1 MILLKLISWPY
12 VRQHL
17 PRWLLTIAGI
27 VLGVAVFV
35 GIHTANQSVVYA
47 FHQTVDRIAGST
59 QLQISAGETG
69 FDENVLDRVQAVPE
83 VRVAVPVIEAVV
95 NTGVQ
100 GQGNLL
106 ILGVDMLGDRSLR
119 DYDLKSNDQGTDD
132 AIDDPLVFLAQPDSL
147 MITDTYAR
155 ENRLGVGAKVPMST
169 MDGQKLFTV
178 RGIMKAG
185 GLTSAF
191 GGNLAVMDV
200 YAAQKV
206 FGRGR
211 RFDRIDLALKDGAN
225 LHDVQAKL
233 EALLGSGFQVQEPS
247 ARAQQF
253 DSISRVYT
261 MTANITSV
269 FALFIGMF
277 IIYNT
282 FQIAVTQRRSEIG
295 ILRALG
301 ATRRQIRTLFL
312 GESVVAGLFGS
323 VLGLLVGIAIARG
336 MTGYIGSLLGEI
348 YGIAQKAD
356 EISTNPIL
364 MTFAVVLGV
373 ITSVVAAIIP
383 ARSAARVDPVQAL
396 QKGKYQQLSA
406 GENRVRRIAAL
417 VVAIAAAGCLLF
429 ERYRIFF
436 YVGDALAIL
445 SALLLTPTLALLL
458 ARALRP
464 LLRWL
469 RPVEGT
475 LAADSLL
482 QAPRRTSGAVAALM
496 LSLALVVA
504 LGGLTRASYD
514 SIFGW
519 LTVALNPDLFVSPS
533 QSLTQRDFRFPES
546 MGAQLQAIP
555 GVGEVQLVRDA
566 RIEIQ
571 GKPTM
576 FVAADIRD
584 LRKHATLPPV
594 AGNTQDMFRRAEQ
607 GKAVLASENFAMLRG
622 FKLGDVVDI
631 PSPSGVLHLP
641 IAGIVTDY
649 SDEQGSLLVD
659 RALYKRYWN
668 DSAVNVFRIYL
679 APGAAEADVKR
690 RILEKFGTQRR
701 LFVLTNRDVRRY
713 ILRLTDQWFGIT
725 YVQIAVAVL
734 VAILG
739 IINTLTVSIT
749 DRRRELGVLQAVGGL
764 RNQIRGTIWLEAL
777 AVGTVGLILGL
788 ALGALQLYYSLHIS
802 GEDMAGLRLNYE
814 YPYSIALLLL
824 PGILLVAFLSAIAP
838 AETAVRGSLV
848 EALEYE

>member
-47 FHQTVDRIAGST
+47 FRQTVDRIAGST
-59 QLQISAGETG
+59 QLQISAGDTG

-95 NTGVQ
+95 STGVE

-106 ILGVDMLGDRSLR
+106 ILGVDMTGDRSLR
-119 DYDLKSNDQGTDD
+119 DYDLESSGPGDD
-132 AIDDPLVFLAQPDSL
+132 DIDDPLVFLAQPDSL
-147 MITDTYAR
+147 MVTDTYAR
-155 ENRLGVGAKVPMST
+155 ENHLGIGAKVPMST
-169 MDGQKLFTV
+169 MDGRKLFTI
-178 RGIMKAG
+178 RGVMKSG

-211 RFDRIDLALKDGAN
+211 KFDRIDLALKDGTKLGN
-225 LHDVQAKL
+225 VQAKL
-233 EALLGSGFQVQEPS
+233 KALLGSGFQVQVPS

-261 MTANITSV
+261 LTANVTSV

-323 VLGLLVGIAIARG
+323 ILGLLAGIAIARG

-356 EISTNPIL
+356 EISTNPLL
-364 MTFAVVLGV
+364 MTSAVALGV
-373 ITSVVAAIIP
+373 ITSVVAAVLP

-406 GENRVRRIAAL
+406 GENRARRIAAL
-417 VVAIAAAGCLLF
+417 VVAILAAACLLL
-429 ERYRIFF
+429 ERYRMFF
-436 YVGDALAIL
+436 YVGDALALL

-464 LLRWL
+464 LLRWM

-482 QAPRRTSGAVAALM
+482 QSPRRTSGAVAALM

-519 LTVALNPDLFVSPS
+519 LTVALSPDLFVSPS

-546 MGAQLQAIP
+546 MGAQLRAIP
-555 GVGEVQLVRDA
+555 GIGEVQLVRDA
-566 RIEIQ
+566 RIQIN
-571 GKPTM
+571 GAPVI
-576 FVAADIRD
+576 FIAADIRA
-584 LRKHATLPPV
+584 LVNRATLPPT
-594 AGNTQDMFRRAEQ
+594 AGDPKTMYQLTGE
-607 GKAVLASENFAMLRG
+607 GKGVLASDNFALLRG
-622 FKLGDVVDI
+622 YKVGDVLDI
-631 PSPSGVLHLP
+631 SSPRGV
-641 IAGIVTDY
+641 
-649 SDEQGSLLVD
+649 
-659 RALYKRYWN
+659 
-668 DSAVNVFRIYL
+668 
-679 APGAAEADVKR
+679 
-690 RILEKFGTQRR
+690 
-701 LFVLTNRDVRRY
+701 
-713 ILRLTDQWFGIT
+713 
-725 YVQIAVAVL
+725 
-734 VAILG
+734 
-739 IINTLTVSIT
+739 
-749 DRRRELGVLQAVGGL
+749 
-764 RNQIRGTIWLEAL
+764 
-777 AVGTVGLILGL
+777 
-788 ALGALQLYYSLHIS
+788 
-802 GEDMAGLRLNYE
+802 
-814 YPYSIALLLL
+814 
-824 PGILLVAFLSAIAP
+824 
-838 AETAVRGSLV
+838 
-848 EALEYE
+848 

>member
-69 FDENVLDRVQAVPE
+69 FDENVLERVQVLPE

-95 NTGVQ
+95 STGVQ

-106 ILGVDMLGDRSLR
+106 ILGVDMTGDRSLR
-119 DYDLKSNDQGTDD
+119 DYDLESGSDD
-132 AIDDPLVFLAQPDSL
+132 DIDDPLVFLAQPDSL
-147 MITDTYAR
+147 MVTETYAR
-155 ENRLGVGAKVPMST
+155 ENHLGPGAKVPMST
-169 MDGQKLFTV
+169 MDGRKLFTI
-178 RGIMKAG
+178 RGIMKSG

-211 RFDRIDLALKDGAN
+211 KFDRIDLAVKDGAN
-225 LHDVQAKL
+225 VADVKAKI
-233 EALLGSGFQVQEPS
+233 EGLLGTGFQVQVPS

-261 MTANITSV
+261 LTANVTSV

-323 VLGLLVGIAIARG
+323 ILGLLAGIAIARG

-356 EISTNPIL
+356 EISTNPWL
-364 MTFAVVLGV
+364 MTFAVGLGV
-373 ITSVVAAIIP
+373 ITSVIAAIIP

-396 QKGKYQQLSA
+396 QKGKYQQLSV
-406 GENRVRRIAAL
+406 GENRARRIAAL
-417 VVAIAAAGCLLF
+417 IVAILAAACLLF
-429 ERYRIFF
+429 ERYRVFF
-436 YVGDALAIL
+436 YFGDALAVL
-445 SALLLTPTLALLL
+445 AALLLTPTFALLL

-464 LLRWL
+464 LLRWI

-546 MGAQLQAIP
+546 MGAQLSAIP

-576 FVAADIRD
+576 FVAADVAT
-584 LRKHATLPPV
+584 LRRHATLPPV
-594 AGNTQDMFRRAEQ
+594 AGNTEEMFRLAEQ

-631 PSPSGVLHLP
+631 PSPSGMLHLP

-659 RALYKRYWN
+659 RALYKRCWN
-668 DSAVNVFRIYL
+668 DSTVNIFRIYL

-690 RILEKFGTQRR
+690 RILDTFGNQRR
-701 LFVLTNRDVRRY
+701 LFVLTNREVRRY

-734 VAILG
+734 VAVLG
-739 IINTLTVSIT
+739 IVNTLTVSIT

-764 RNQIRGTIWLEAL
+764 RNQVRGTIWLEAL

-802 GEDMAGLRLNYE
+802 AEDMAGLRLSYE
-814 YPYSIALLLL
+814 YPYPIALWLL

>member
-69 FDENVLDRVQAVPE
+69 FDESVLERVQAVPG

-106 ILGVDMLGDRSLR
+106 ILGVDMTGDRSLR
-119 DYDLKSNDQGTDD
+119 DYDLESSGSDD
-132 AIDDPLVFLAQPDSL
+132 DIDDPLVFLAQPDSL
-147 MITDTYAR
+147 MVTDTYAR
-155 ENRLGVGAKVPMST
+155 ENRLGLGAKVPMST
-169 MDGQKLFTV
+169 MDGRKLFTI
-178 RGIMKAG
+178 RGVMKSG

-200 YAAQKV
+200 YAAQKI

-211 RFDRIDLALKDGAN
+211 KFDRIDLAVKDGEN
-225 LHDVQAKL
+225 IEDVRTKL
-233 EALLGSGFQVQEPS
+233 KALLGAGFQVQEPS

-253 DSISRVYT
+253 DSITRVYT
-261 MTANITSV
+261 LTANVTSV

-282 FQIAVTQRRSEIG
+282 FQIAVTQRRVEIG

-336 MTGYIGSLLGEI
+336 MTSYIGSLLGEI
-348 YGIAQKAD
+348 YGMSQKAD
-356 EISTNPIL
+356 EISTNPAL

-373 ITSVVAAIIP
+373 ITSVVAAVIP

-396 QKGKYQQLSA
+396 QKGKYQQLST

-417 VVAIAAAGCLLF
+417 VVAIAAAACLLL

-436 YVGDALAIL
+436 YIGDALAVL
-445 SALLLTPTLALLL
+445 AALLLTPTFALWL

-519 LTVALNPDLFVSPS
+519 LTVALSPDLFVSPS
-533 QSLTQRDFRFPES
+533 QSLTQRDFRFPEI
-546 MGAQLQAIP
+546 MGAQLEAIP

-566 RIEIQ
+566 RIEIK
-571 GKPTM
+571 GEPTM
-576 FVAADIRD
+576 FVAADISQ

-594 AGNTQDMFRRAEQ
+594 AGNTEEMFRLAAQ

-631 PSPSGVLHLP
+631 PSPSGALHLP

-659 RALYKRYWN
+659 RSLYKRYWN
-668 DSAVNVFRIYL
+668 DNTVNVFRIYL
-679 APGAAEADVKR
+679 ARGAVEADVKR
-690 RILEKFGTQRR
+690 RILERFGSERR
-701 LFVLTNRDVRRY
+701 LFVLTNREVRRY

-739 IINTLTVSIT
+739 IVNTLTVSIT

-802 GEDMAGLRLNYE
+802 AEDMAGLRLNYE
-814 YPYSIALLLL
+814 YPYPIALLLL

>member
-69 FDENVLDRVQAVPE
+69 FDENVLERVQDVPE

-95 NTGVQ
+95 STGVQ

-106 ILGVDMLGDRSLR
+106 ILGVDMTGDRSLR
-119 DYDLKSNDQGTDD
+119 DYDLKSSDQDTDD
-132 AIDDPLVFLAQPDSL
+132 DIDDPLVFLAQPDSL
-147 MITDTYAR
+147 MVTDTYAR
-155 ENRLGVGAKVPMST
+155 ENRLGIGAKVPMST
-169 MDGQKLFTV
+169 MDGQKLFTI
-178 RGIMKAG
+178 RGVMKSG

-211 RFDRIDLALKDGAN
+211 KFDRIDLAVKDGAN
-225 LHDVQAKL
+225 VEEVQAKL
-233 EALLGSGFQVQEPS
+233 QALLGAGFQVQVPS

-261 MTANITSV
+261 LTANVTSV

-323 VLGLLVGIAIARG
+323 VLGLLAGIAIARG

-356 EISTNPIL
+356 EISTNPAL
-364 MTFAVVLGV
+364 MMFAVVLGV
-373 ITSVVAAIIP
+373 ITSVVAAVIP

-396 QKGKYQQLSA
+396 QKGKYQQLST

-417 VVAIAAAGCLLF
+417 IVAMLAAACLLF

-436 YVGDALAIL
+436 YAGDALTVLA
-445 SALLLTPTLALLL
+445 ALLLTPTFALLL

-546 MGAQLQAIP
+546 MGAQLRAIP
-555 GVGEVQLVRDA
+555 GVGEVQPVRDA
-566 RIEIQ
+566 RIDIQ

-576 FVAADIRD
+576 FVAADVAN
-584 LRKHATLPPV
+584 LRRHATLPPV
-594 AGNTQDMFRRAEQ
+594 AGNTEEMFRLAAQ

-631 PSPSGVLHLP
+631 PSPSGMLHLP

-659 RALYKRYWN
+659 RALYKRFWN
-668 DSAVNVFRIYL
+668 DSTVNVFRIYL
-679 APGAAEADVKR
+679 ARGAAEADVKR
-690 RILEKFGTQRR
+690 RILETFGDRRR
-701 LFVLTNRDVRRY
+701 LFVLTNREVRRY

-734 VAILG
+734 VAVLG
-739 IINTLTVSIT
+739 IVNTLTVSIT

-764 RNQIRGTIWLEAL
+764 RNQVRGTIWLEAL
-777 AVGTVGLILGL
+777 AVGIVGLILGL

-802 GEDMAGLRLNYE
+802 AEDMAGLRLKYE
-814 YPYSIALLLL
+814 YPYSIALWLL

>member
-1 MILLKLISWPY
+1 M
-12 VRQHL
+12 
-17 PRWLLTIAGI
+17 
-27 VLGVAVFV
+27 
-35 GIHTANQSVVYA
+35 
-47 FHQTVDRIAGST
+47 
-59 QLQISAGETG
+59 
-69 FDENVLDRVQAVPE
+69 
-83 VRVAVPVIEAVV
+83 
-95 NTGVQ
+95 
-100 GQGNLL
+100 
-106 ILGVDMLGDRSLR
+106 
-119 DYDLKSNDQGTDD
+119 KS
-132 AIDDPLVFLAQPDSL
+132 
-147 MITDTYAR
+147 
-155 ENRLGVGAKVPMST
+155 
-169 MDGQKLFTV
+169 
-178 RGIMKAG
+178 G

-211 RFDRIDLALKDGAN
+211 KFDRIDVAVKDGARIAGVR
-225 LHDVQAKL
+225 DKIAT
-233 EALLGSGFQVQEPS
+233 LLGAGFQVQEPS

-261 MTANITSV
+261 LTANITSV

-282 FQIAVTQRRSEIG
+282 FQIAVTQRRAEIG

-301 ATRRQIRTLFL
+301 ATRGQIRTLFL
-312 GESVVAGLFGS
+312 GESVLAGLFGS
-323 VLGLLVGIAIARG
+323 VLGLLAGIAIARG

-348 YGIAQKAD
+348 YGIAQKAG
-356 EISTNPIL
+356 EVSTNPIL
-364 MTFAVVLGV
+364 MTFSVALGV
-373 ITSVVAAIIP
+373 ITSVVAAVIP

-417 VVAIAAAGCLLF
+417 LVAFAAVACLFL
-429 ERYRIFF
+429 ERYRVFF
-436 YVGDALAIL
+436 YVGDALAVL
-445 SALLLTPTLALLL
+445 AALLLTPALALWI

-546 MGAQLQAIP
+546 MGEQLRGIEGIGDMQM
-555 GVGEVQLVRDA
+555 VRDA

-576 FVAADIRD
+576 FVAADVSD
-584 LRKHATLPPV
+584 LRRHATLPPV
-594 AGNTQDMFRRAEQ
+594 AGNKDEMFRLAAQ
-607 GKAVLASENFAMLRG
+607 GKAVLASENFATLRG

-631 PSPSGVLHLP
+631 PSPGGLLHLP

-668 DSAVNVFRIYL
+668 DSTVNIFRIYL
-679 APGAAEADVKR
+679 APGAAESDVKR
-690 RILEKFGTQRR
+690 RILQQFGNQRR
-701 LFVLTNRDVRRY
+701 LFVLTNHDVRRY

-725 YVQIAVAVL
+725 YVQIAVAVF

-739 IINTLTVSIT
+739 IVNTLTVSIT

-764 RNQIRGTIWLEAL
+764 RGQIRGTIWLEAL

-802 GEDMAGLRLNYE
+802 AEDMAGLRLSYE
-814 YPYSIALLLL
+814 YPYSIALMLL

>member
-1 MILLKLISWPY
+1 MILLKLISLPY

-69 FDENVLDRVQAVPE
+69 FDENVLERVQALPQ

-95 NTGVQ
+95 STGVE
-100 GQGNLL
+100 GQGNLM
-106 ILGVDMLGDRSLR
+106 ILGVDMTGDRSLR
-119 DYDLKSNDQGTDD
+119 DYDLKSGAQDGDD
-132 AIDDPLVFLAQPDSL
+132 IDDPLVFLAQPDSL
-147 MITDTYAR
+147 MVTDTYAR
-155 ENRLGVGAKVPMST
+155 ENHLTVGAKVPMST
-169 MDGQKLFTV
+169 MDGQKLFTI
-178 RGIMKAG
+178 RGVMKSG
-185 GLTSAF
+185 GLTNAF

-211 RFDRIDLALKDGAN
+211 KFDRIDLAVKDGAN
-225 LHDVQAKL
+225 LADVRATL
-233 EALLGSGFQVQEPS
+233 ERLLGPGFQVQEPS

-261 MTANITSV
+261 LTANVTSV

-301 ATRRQIRTLFL
+301 ATRRQIRVLFL

-323 VLGLLVGIAIARG
+323 VLGLIAGIAIARG
-336 MTGYIGSLLGEI
+336 MTSYIGSLLGEI

-356 EISTNPIL
+356 EISTNPTL
-364 MTFAVVLGV
+364 MMFAVVLGV
-373 ITSVVAAIIP
+373 ITSVVAAVIP

-396 QKGKYQQLSA
+396 QKGRYQQLSP
-406 GENRVRRIAAL
+406 GENRIRRIAAL
-417 VVAIAAAGCLLF
+417 VVAIAAGACLLLD
-429 ERYRIFF
+429 RYRIFF
-436 YVGDALAIL
+436 YVGDALTVLA
-445 SALLLTPTLALLL
+445 ALLLTPTLALWL
-458 ARALRP
+458 ARVLRP
-464 LLRWL
+464 LLRWM

-475 LAADSLL
+475 LATDSLL

-533 QSLTQRDFRFPES
+533 QSLTQRDFRFPEM

-566 RIEIQ
+566 RIDIQ

-576 FVAADIRD
+576 FVAADVAE
-584 LRKHATLPPV
+584 LRRHATLPPV
-594 AGNTQDMFRRAEQ
+594 AGNNEAMFRLAAQ
-607 GKAVLASENFAMLRG
+607 GKAVLASENFARLRG

-631 PSPSGVLHLP
+631 PSPSGTLHLP

-659 RALYKRYWN
+659 RSLYKRYWN
-668 DSAVNVFRIYL
+668 DSTVNVFRIYL
-679 APGAAEADVKR
+679 ARGASEADVKR
-690 RILEKFGTQRR
+690 RILETFGNQRR
-701 LFVLTNRDVRRY
+701 LFVLTNCEVRRY

-734 VAILG
+734 VAVLG
-739 IINTLTVSIT
+739 IVNTLTVSIT

-764 RNQIRGTIWLEAL
+764 RNQIRGTVWLEAL

-802 GEDMAGLRLNYE
+802 AEDMAGLRLNYE
-814 YPYSIALLLL
+814 YPYPIALLLL

>member
-1 MILLKLISWPY
+1 MILFKLISWPY
-12 VRQHL
+12 VRRHL

-27 VLGVAVFV
+27 VLGVAVFT

-47 FHQTVDRIAGST
+47 FRQTVDRIAGST

-69 FDENVLDRVQAVPE
+69 FDENVLDRVQAVPQ

-95 NTGVQ
+95 NSDVQ
-100 GQGNLL
+100 GQGSLL
-106 ILGVDMLGDRSLR
+106 ILGVDMTGDRSLR
-119 DYDLKSNDQGTDD
+119 DYDLDSGAQNSDPD
-132 AIDDPLVFLAQPDSL
+132 IDDPLVFLAQPDSL
-147 MITDTYAR
+147 MITDAYAR
-155 ENRLGVGAKVPMST
+155 ENRLNVGARVPMST
-169 MDGQKLFTV
+169 MDGRKLFTI
-178 RGIMKAG
+178 RGIMKSG

-211 RFDRIDLALKDGAN
+211 KFDRIDLAVKDGVSVD
-225 LHDVQAKL
+225 DVKAKL
-233 EALLGSGFQVQEPS
+233 EKLLGPGFQVEEPA

-261 MTANITSV
+261 LSANVTSV

-282 FQIAVTQRRSEIG
+282 FQIAVTQRRTEIG

-323 VLGLLVGIAIARG
+323 VVGLLAGIAIARG
-336 MTGYIGSLLGEI
+336 MTGYVGSLLGEI

-356 EISTNPIL
+356 EISTNPGL
-364 MTFAVVLGV
+364 MTVAVLLGV
-373 ITSVVAAIIP
+373 ITSVMAAVIP

-406 GENRVRRIAAL
+406 GESRARRIAAL
-417 VVAIAAAGCLLF
+417 VVALAAAACLLF
-429 ERYRIFF
+429 RRHPVFF
-436 YVGDALAIL
+436 YAGDALAVL
-445 SALLLTPTLALLL
+445 AALLLTPALALWL

-504 LGGLTRASYD
+504 LGGLARASYD

-533 QSLTQRDFRFPES
+533 QSLTQRDFRFPEA
-546 MGAQLQAIP
+546 MGAQLRSIP
-555 GVGEVQLVRDA
+555 GVGEVQPVRDA
-566 RIEIQ
+566 RIQIQ
-571 GKPTM
+571 GQPTM
-576 FVAADIRD
+576 FVAADVAN

-594 AGNTQDMFRRAEQ
+594 AGNTHDMFQRAEQ
-607 GKAVLASENFAMLRG
+607 GKAVLASENFALLRG
-622 FKLGDVVDI
+622 FKLGDEVDI

-659 RALYKRYWN
+659 RSLYQRYWN
-668 DSAVNVFRIYL
+668 DSTVNVFRIYL

-690 RILEKFGTQRR
+690 RILEEFGSQRR
-701 LFVLTNRDVRRY
+701 LFVLTNREVRRY
-713 ILRLTDQWFGIT
+713 ILRLTDEWFGIT

-734 VAILG
+734 VAVLG
-739 IINTLTVSIT
+739 IVNTLTVSIT

-764 RNQIRGTIWLEAL
+764 RSQIRGTIWLEAL
-777 AVGTVGLILGL
+777 AVGAVGLILGL

-802 GEDMAGLRLNYE
+802 AEDMAGLRLKYE
-814 YPYSIALLLL
+814 YPYPIALVLV

-838 AETAVRGSLV
+838 GETAVRGSLV

>member
-17 PRWLLTIAGI
+17 PRWMLTIAGI

-95 NTGVQ
+95 NTGVE

-119 DYDLKSNDQGTDD
+119 DYDLKSDDQGADD

-225 LHDVQAKL
+225 LQNVQAKL
-233 EALLGSGFQVQEPS
+233 QALLGSGFQVQVPS
-247 ARAQQF
+247 ERAQQF

-261 MTANITSV
+261 TTANLSSV

-336 MTGYIGSLLGEI
+336 MTAYIGSLLGEI
-348 YGIAQKAD
+348 FGVAQKAD
-356 EISTNPIL
+356 EISTNPVL
-364 MTFAVVLGV
+364 MTGAVVLGV
-373 ITSVVAAIIP
+373 IASVVAAVIP
-383 ARSAARVDPVQAL
+383 ARSAARVNPVQAL
-396 QKGKYQQLSA
+396 QKGKYQQLSE
-406 GENRVRRIAAL
+406 GENRLRRIAAL
-417 VVAIAAAGCLLF
+417 VVAIAAGGCLLAAQD
-429 ERYRIFF
+429 RTLF
-436 YVGDALAIL
+436 YLGDGLAVL
-445 SALLLTPTLALLL
+445 AALLLTPMLTLWL

-464 LLRWL
+464 LLRWV
-469 RPVEGT
+469 RQVEGT

-504 LGGLTRASYD
+504 LGGMARASYQ
-514 SIFGW
+514 SIYAW
-519 LTVALNPDLFVSPS
+519 LTVALSPDLFVSPS

-555 GVGEVQLVRDA
+555 GTGEVQLVRDA

-576 FVAADIRD
+576 LVAADIAQ

-594 AGNTQDMFRRAEQ
+594 AGNTDDMFSRAEQ
-607 GKAVLASENFAMLRG
+607 GAAVLASENFTLLRG
-622 FKLGDVVDI
+622 FKLGDVVDV
-631 PSPSGVLHLP
+631 PTPKGVLHLP

-649 SDEQGSLLVD
+649 SDQQGSLLVD

-668 DSAVNVFRIYL
+668 DSEVNIFRVYL
-679 APGAAEADVKR
+679 APGASEADVKR
-690 RILEKFGTQRR
+690 HILEKFGSQRR
-701 LFVLTNRDVRRY
+701 LFVLTNREVRRY

-739 IINTLTVSIT
+739 IVNTLTVSIT
-749 DRRRELGVLQAVGGL
+749 DRRQELGVLQAVGGL

-777 AVGTVGLILGL
+777 AVGAVGLILGL
-788 ALGALQLYYSLHIS
+788 AFGALQLYYSLHNEAI
-802 GEDMAGLRLNYE
+802 DIAGVRLAYE
-814 YPYSIALLLL
+814 YPYGIALWLV
-824 PGILLVAFLSAIAP
+824 PGILIVAFLSAIAP

>member
-47 FHQTVDRIAGST
+47 FHQTVDRIAGAT

-69 FDENVLDRVQAVPE
+69 FDENVLDRVQAVPQ

-95 NTGVQ
+95 GTGVE

-106 ILGVDMLGDRSLR
+106 ILGVDMTGDRSLR
-119 DYDLKSNDQGTDD
+119 DYSLESGDPASDD
-132 AIDDPLVFLAQPDSL
+132 DVDDPLVFLAQPDSL
-147 MITDTYAR
+147 MVTDTYAR

-169 MDGQKLFTV
+169 MDGRKLFTV
-178 RGIMKAG
+178 RGVMKSG

-211 RFDRIDLALKDGAN
+211 KFDRIDLAVKDGAS
-225 LHDVQAKL
+225 VAEVKATL
-233 EALLGSGFQVQEPS
+233 EKLLGAGFQVQEPS

-253 DSISRVYT
+253 DSISRIYT
-261 MTANITSV
+261 LTANVTSV

-282 FQIAVTQRRSEIG
+282 FQIAVTQRRAEIG

-301 ATRRQIRTLFL
+301 ATRGQIRTLFL
-312 GESVVAGLFGS
+312 GESVVAGLLGS
-323 VLGLLVGIAIARG
+323 VLGLAAGIVIARG

-356 EISTNPIL
+356 EISTNPTL
-364 MTFAVVLGV
+364 MSFAVVLGV
-373 ITSVVAAIIP
+373 ITSVVAAVIP

-406 GENRVRRIAAL
+406 GENRVRTIAAL
-417 VVAIAAAGCLLF
+417 AVAILAAGCLLF

-436 YVGDALAIL
+436 YAGDALAVL
-445 SALLLTPTLALLL
+445 AALLLTPAFAVWL

-464 LLRWL
+464 LLRWM

-504 LGGLTRASYD
+504 LGGLARASYH

-519 LTVALNPDLFVSPS
+519 LTVALSPDLFVSPS

-546 MGAQLQAIP
+546 MGAQLRAIP
-555 GVGEVQLVRDA
+555 GVGQVQLVRDA
-566 RIEIQ
+566 RVEIQ
-571 GKPTM
+571 GSPAM
-576 FVAADIRD
+576 FVAADIAE

-594 AGNTQDMFRRAEQ
+594 AGNTEDMFKRAEQ
-607 GKAVLASENFAMLRG
+607 GTAVLASENFALLRG

-631 PSPSGVLHLP
+631 PSPNGTLHLP

-659 RALYKRYWN
+659 RSLYKRYWN
-668 DSAVNVFRIYL
+668 DSAVNIFRIYL

-690 RILEKFGTQRR
+690 RILEKFGNQRR
-701 LFVLTNRDVRRY
+701 LFVLTNREVRRY

-734 VAILG
+734 VAVLG
-739 IINTLTVSIT
+739 IVNTLTVSIT

-777 AVGTVGLILGL
+777 AVGMVGLILGL
-788 ALGALQLYYSLHIS
+788 GLGALQLYYSLHIS
-802 GEDMAGLRLNYE
+802 AEDMAGLRLSYE
-814 YPYSIALLLL
+814 YPYPIALLLL

>member
-47 FHQTVDRIAGST
+47 FRQTVDRIAGST

-69 FDENVLDRVQAVPE
+69 FDENVLERVQAVPE

-95 NTGVQ
+95 STGVE

-106 ILGVDMLGDRSLR
+106 ILGVDMTGDRSLR
-119 DYDLKSNDQGTDD
+119 DYDLESSGPGDD
-132 AIDDPLVFLAQPDSL
+132 DIDDPLVFLAQPDSL
-147 MITDTYAR
+147 MVTDTYAR
-155 ENRLGVGAKVPMST
+155 ETHLGIGAKVPMST
-169 MDGQKLFTV
+169 MDGRKLFTI
-178 RGIMKAG
+178 RGVMKSG

-211 RFDRIDLALKDGAN
+211 KFDRIDLAVKDGAN
-225 LHDVQAKL
+225 VGNVQGKL
-233 EALLGSGFQVQEPS
+233 QALLGSGFQVQEPS

-261 MTANITSV
+261 LTANVSSV

-282 FQIAVTQRRSEIG
+282 FQIAVTQRRAEIG

-323 VLGLLVGIAIARG
+323 ILGLLAGIAIARA

-348 YGIAQKAD
+348 YGIAQKAG
-356 EISTNPIL
+356 EISANPWL
-364 MTFAVVLGV
+364 MAFAVVLGV
-373 ITSVVAAIIP
+373 ITSVIAAIIP

-417 VVAIAAAGCLLF
+417 VVALAAAACLLL
-429 ERYRIFF
+429 ERYSIFY
-436 YVGDALAIL
+436 YVGDALAVFA
-445 SALLLTPTLALLL
+445 ALLLTPTFALLL

-464 LLRWL
+464 VLRWL

-546 MGAQLQAIP
+546 MGAQLRAIS

-566 RIEIQ
+566 RVEIQ

-576 FVAADIRD
+576 LVAADIGD
-584 LRKHATLPPV
+584 LQKHATLPPV
-594 AGNTQDMFRRAEQ
+594 AGNTNEMFRLAEQ
-607 GKAVLASENFAMLRG
+607 GKAVLASENFALLRG

-631 PSPSGVLHLP
+631 PSPSGMLHLP
-641 IAGIVTDY
+641 LAGIVIDY
-649 SDEQGSLLVD
+649 SDEQGSVLMD
-659 RALYKRYWN
+659 RSLYKRYWN
-668 DSAVNVFRIYL
+668 DSTVNIFRIYL
-679 APGAAEADVKR
+679 ASGAGEADVKR
-690 RILEKFGTQRR
+690 RILEEFGSQRR

-734 VAILG
+734 VAVLG
-739 IINTLTVSIT
+739 IVNTLTVSIT

-802 GEDMAGLRLNYE
+802 AEDMAGLRLNYE

-838 AETAVRGSLV
+838 AETAVRGSPV

>member
-35 GIHTANQSVVYA
+35 GIHTANQSVMYA
-47 FHQTVDRIAGST
+47 FHQTVNRIAGST

-95 NTGVQ
+95 STGVQ

-119 DYDLKSNDQGTDD
+119 DYDLESSNQDTDD

-147 MITDTYAR
+147 MVTDTYAR
-155 ENRLGVGAKVPMST
+155 ENHLGVGAKIPMST
-169 MDGQKLFTV
+169 MDGQKLFTI
-178 RGIMKAG
+178 RGVMKSG

-211 RFDRIDLALKDGAN
+211 KFDRIDLAVKDGSN
-225 LHDVQAKL
+225 LRDVTAKL
-233 EALLGSGFQVQEPS
+233 EALLGSGFQVQEPA

-253 DSISRVYT
+253 DSVSRVYT
-261 MTANITSV
+261 LTANVTSV

-356 EISTNPIL
+356 EISTNPML
-364 MTFAVVLGV
+364 MAFAVVLGV
-373 ITSVVAAIIP
+373 ITSVVAAVIP
-383 ARSAARVDPVQAL
+383 AQSAARVDPVQAL
-396 QKGKYQQLSA
+396 QKGKYQQLSV

-417 VVAIAAAGCLLF
+417 MVAIAAAACLLF

-436 YVGDALAIL
+436 YVGDALAVL
-445 SALLLTPTLALLL
+445 AALLLTPTFALLL

-546 MGAQLQAIP
+546 MGGQLSAIP

-576 FVAADIRD
+576 FVAADVSA

-594 AGNTQDMFRRAEQ
+594 AGNTEEMFRLAAQ

-631 PSPSGVLHLP
+631 PSPSGMLHLP

-659 RALYKRYWN
+659 RSLYKRYWN
-668 DSAVNVFRIYL
+668 DNTVNVFRIYL
-679 APGAAEADVKR
+679 ARGAAEADVKR
-690 RILEKFGTQRR
+690 RILGQFGNQRR

-725 YVQIAVAVL
+725 YVQIAVAVF
-734 VAILG
+734 VAVLG
-739 IINTLTVSIT
+739 IVNTLTVSIT

-777 AVGTVGLILGL
+777 AVGIVGLILGL

-802 GEDMAGLRLNYE
+802 AEDMAGLRLSYE

>member
-12 VRQHL
+12 IRQHL

-69 FDENVLDRVQAVPE
+69 FDENVLERVQAVPE

-95 NTGVQ
+95 GTGVQ

-106 ILGVDMLGDRSLR
+106 ILGVDMTGDRSLR
-119 DYDLKSNDQGTDD
+119 DYDLESPDQNSDE

-147 MITDTYAR
+147 MVTDTYAR
-155 ENRLGVGAKVPMST
+155 ENHLGPGAKVPMST
-169 MDGQKLFTV
+169 MDGQKLFTI
-178 RGIMKAG
+178 RGVMKSG

-200 YAAQKV
+200 YTAQKV

-211 RFDRIDLALKDGAN
+211 KFDRIDLALKDGAN
-225 LHDVQAKL
+225 LEGVRVKL
-233 EALLGSGFQVQEPS
+233 EALLGSGFQVQVPS

-261 MTANITSV
+261 LTANVTSV

-323 VLGLLVGIAIARG
+323 ILGLLVGIAIARG

-356 EISTNPIL
+356 EISTNPLL

-373 ITSVVAAIIP
+373 ITSVVAAVIP

-406 GENRVRRIAAL
+406 GENRTRRIAAL
-417 VVAIAAAGCLLF
+417 IIAILAAACLLF
-429 ERYRIFF
+429 ERYRVFF
-436 YVGDALAIL
+436 YVGDALAVL
-445 SALLLTPTLALLL
+445 AALLLTPTCALLL

-464 LLRWL
+464 LLRWM

-514 SIFGW
+514 SIFSW

-533 QSLTQRDFRFPES
+533 ESLTQRDFRFPES
-546 MGAQLQAIP
+546 MGAQLRAIP
-555 GVGEVQLVRDA
+555 GIAEVQLVRDA

-576 FVAADIRD
+576 FVAADVAD
-584 LRKHATLPPV
+584 LQRHTTLPPI
-594 AGNTQDMFRRAEQ
+594 AGNTEEMFRLAAQ
-607 GKAVLASENFAMLRG
+607 GKAVLASENFALLRG

-631 PSPSGVLHLP
+631 PSPSGMLHLP

-659 RALYKRYWN
+659 RALYKHFWN
-668 DSAVNVFRIYL
+668 DSTVNVFRIYL
-679 APGAAEADVKR
+679 ARGAAEADVKR
-690 RILEKFGTQRR
+690 RILETFGNQRR
-701 LFVLTNRDVRRY
+701 LFVLTNREVRRY

-734 VAILG
+734 VAVLG
-739 IINTLTVSIT
+739 IVNTLTVSIT

-764 RNQIRGTIWLEAL
+764 RNQVRGTIWLEAL

-802 GEDMAGLRLNYE
+802 AEDMAGLRLRYE